1 MAMISESVNADP
13 VIARQRLLVV
23 LSTLLE
29 SLHEPAAVSVLAT
42 LQPGY
47 MQSGGARIPG
57 TSYELSVPRA
67 AEAMDKLLALRG
79 AVPPGLCP
87 AFAQADMDA
96 RFAALAGKDPP
107 RVSSLYPFCTDVVD
121 AGQSFPRVLLRLLDA
136 VEAIFTPQQARR
148 LDLLM
153 YSWGQAPL
161 ELDEMPV
168 QQFVAQF
175 VRNAAP

>member
-1 MAMISESVNADP
+1 MMAETVNADP
-13 VIARQRLLVV
+13 AIARQRLLVV
-23 LSTLLE
+23 MCTLLE
-29 SLHEPAAVSVLAT
+29 SLHEPAAVPVLAT
-42 LQPGY
+42 LKPGY

-57 TSYELSVPRA
+57 TSYELSVERA
-67 AEAMDKLLALRG
+67 AEAMEKLLLLRG
-79 AVPPGLCP
+79 PVPAGFSA

-96 RFAALAGKDPP
+96 RYAALAGREPP
-107 RVSSLYPFCTDVVD
+107 RVSSLYPYCTGVVD
-121 AGQSFPRVLLRLLDA
+121 AGGPFPLVLVRLLDA

-148 LDLLM
+148 LDNLL

>member
-1 MAMISESVNADP
+1 MMAETTADP
-13 VIARQRLLVV
+13 AVARQRLLVV
-23 LSTLLE
+23 MCTLLE
-29 SLHEPAAVSVLAT
+29 SLHEPTAVPVLAT
-42 LQPGY
+42 LKPGY

-57 TSYELSVPRA
+57 TSYELSAERA
-67 AEAMDKLLALRG
+67 AEAMEKLLLLRG
-79 AVPPGLCP
+79 PVPAGFSA

-96 RFAALAGKDPP
+96 RYAALAGKEPP
-107 RVSSLYPFCTDVVD
+107 RVSSLYPYCTNVVD
-121 AGQSFPRVLLRLLDA
+121 AGGPFPLVLVRLLDA

-148 LDLLM
+148 LDNLL
-153 YSWGQAPL
+153 YTWGQAPL

>member
-1 MAMISESVNADP
+1 MMAETVNADP
-13 VIARQRLLVV
+13 AIARQRLLV
-23 LSTLLE
+23 LMSTLLE
-29 SLHEPAAVSVLAT
+29 SLHEPAAVTVLAT
-42 LQPGY
+42 LKPGY

-57 TSYELSVPRA
+57 TSYELSVERA
-67 AEAMDKLLALRG
+67 AEAMEKLLLLRG
-79 AVPPGLCP
+79 PVPSGFSA

-96 RFAALAGKDPP
+96 RYAALAGKDPP
-107 RVSSLYPFCTDVVD
+107 RISSLYPWCTNVAD
-121 AGQSFPRVLLRLLDA
+121 AGGPFPLVLVRLLDA

-148 LDLLM
+148 LDNLL

>member
-1 MAMISESVNADP
+1 MKVAESINADP

-23 LSTLLE
+23 MSTLLE
-29 SLHEPAAVSVLAT
+29 SLHEPAAVPVLAT
-42 LQPGY
+42 LKPGY

-57 TSYELSVPRA
+57 TSYELSVERA
-67 AEAMDKLLALRG
+67 AEAMEKLLALRG
-79 AVPPGLCP
+79 AVPPGLCL

-96 RFAALAGKDPP
+96 RFAALTGKDPP
-107 RVSSLYPFCTDVVD
+107 RVSSLYPYCTNVVD
-121 AGQSFPRVLLRLLDA
+121 AGQSFPLVLLRVFDA
-136 VEAIFTPQQARR
+136 VEALFTPQQARR
-148 LDLLM
+148 LDHLL

>member
-1 MAMISESVNADP
+1 MTMLAESVNADP
-13 VIARQRLLVV
+13 VIARQRLLV
-23 LSTLLE
+23 LMSTLLE
-29 SLHEPAAVSVLAT
+29 SLHEPAAVAVLAT
-42 LQPGY
+42 LKPGY

-57 TSYELSVPRA
+57 TSYELSVERA
-67 AEAMDKLLALRG
+67 AEAMQALLALRG
-79 AVPPGLCP
+79 AVPPGFCA
-87 AFAQADMDA
+87 AFAQADLDA
-96 RFAALAGKDPP
+96 RYAALAGRNPP
-107 RVSSLYPFCTDVVD
+107 RVSSLYSYCTRDVD

-136 VEAIFTPQQARR
+136 VEAMFTPQQARR
-148 LDLLM
+148 LDDLL